1 MAIIQ
6 DGTGKVSIETND
18 FPLLSPDTIRKVL
31 SDLTARPWR
40 DPMPSAERAGSTGVV
55 YCTTGPAAGTYR
67 ADRWRAV
74 DRDLSSSTSWGYR
87 YFDEKPVIGSKCYD
101 QGAVL
106 AAVRAQSAENRARA
120 EQFVALTSLVARLW
134 RGADQQAGNI
144 GRMAGLG
151 VPTAPAEPAER
162 PAGYGGVTGRQTLQ
176 NPVARAKLAALQR
189 KLSTT
194 PQGQRWARRLEGSD
208 LRADF
213 STKLRETLAKNAG
226 VPVDAVDPAA
236 VAAVV
241 DSAAVDQ
248 AEELATGGGG
258 VSAEWQALLDTVYPL
273 ASAERYAELFPT
285 LPLEVQNLI
294 AQYSQ
299 TFQAVGLE

>member
-1 MAIIQ
+1 MSIIQ
-6 DGTGKVSIETND
+6 DGTGKVSIETGD

-40 DPMPSAERAGSTGVV
+40 DPMPLAERAGSTGPV
-55 YCTTGPAAGTYR
+55 YCTTGPAAGSYR

-101 QGAVL
+101 RGAVL

-134 RGADQQAGNI
+134 RGADQQAGNALM
-144 GRMAGLG
+144 GVTLG
-151 VPTAPAEPAER
+151 ATAPAER

-176 NPVARAKLAALQR
+176 SPAARAKLATLQR
-189 KLSTT
+189 KLSST

-213 STKLRETLAKNAG
+213 SAKLRETLAKSAG
-226 VPVDAVDPAA
+226 IPVDAVDPAA

-273 ASAERYAELFPT
+273 ASAERYAELFPA

>member
-40 DPMPSAERAGSTGVV
+40 DPMPPAERAGSTGPV
-55 YCTTGPAAGTYR
+55 YCATGAAAGSYR

-74 DRDLSSSTSWGYR
+74 DRDLFSSTGWGYR

-101 QGAVL
+101 RNAVL

-134 RGADQQAGNI
+134 RGADQQAGNALMGI
-144 GRMAGLG
+144 TLG
-151 VPTAPAEPAER
+151 ATAPAER

-176 NPVARAKLAALQR
+176 SPAARAKLGALQR
-189 KLSTT
+189 KLSAT

-213 STKLRETLAKNAG
+213 SAKLRETLAKSAG